1 MDLETYSTFGGIT
14 TIQLNPASYP
24 HATLKAFNESIKQSE
39 SRHVAQYP
47 VLMKNAIDTEIEK
60 WLSNDSNTKNK
71 ELTTEI
77 LKARWLE

>member
-1 MDLETYSTFGGIT
+1 MDLETYSTSGGIA
-14 TIQLNPASYP
+14 TIQLNPGRHP
-24 HATLKAFNESIKQSE
+24 HATLKAFNECINQSS